1 MRSLWFSAAVLLS
14 VWVCDVSTAPASMEK
29 EEDRFLGGYSI
40 MEFLF
45 YPFYVE
51 VFYGPNHH
59 CHGVLYDE
67 STVITVAHCYDNVF
81 TRNLT
86 ARCGGY
92 QRSAIEKIILHPNY
106 TEVRFLPFNDVA
118 LLKLA
123 EPFDMSHFCQ
133 MAILPDDDI
142 DDDDLLQDYVFAIGR
157 NAGWLGYGQPVE
169 VALMIQPDGVC
180 SSYSLDYNADTQM
193 CLLSPS
199 NYEAVCF
206 GDGGS
211 PAMLADDTIVAL
223 VSWVFNRCWFDS
235 SVPSYFTRLSSY
247 MDWIEE
253 AAEVED

>member
-29 EEDRFLGGYSI
+29 EDRLLGGYSI
-40 MEFLF
+40 TDFSL

-51 VFYGPNHH
+51 VIHGSFHH
-59 CHGVLYDE
+59 CPGVLYDE
-67 STVITVAHCYDNVF
+67 STVITVAHCYDNVV
-81 TRNLT
+81 TGYLT
-86 ARCGGY
+86 ARCGGP
-92 QRSAIEKIILHPNY
+92 QHRAIEEIILHPNF
-106 TEVRFLPFNDVA
+106 TEVDFLPFNDVA

-123 EPFDMSHFCQ
+123 EPFDMSDYCQ

-142 DDDDLLQDYVFAIGR
+142 DDDDLLQDYVYVIGR
-157 NAGWLGYGQPVE
+157 NTGWLGYGQPVE

-180 SSYSLDYNADTQM
+180 SSYSLDYDADTQM

-211 PAMLADDTIVAL
+211 PAMLADNTIVGL

-253 AAEVED
+253 AAEGED